1 MEVQLEFNWNEYKLK
16 RNQKILDNV
25 TPRIGE
31 KILLMDLIDII
42 EEPQEQ
48 YHEWLKRKLKEV
60 KEGNN

>member
-1 MEVQLEFNWNEYKLK
+1 MEVQLEFNWNEYELK

-42 EEPQEQ
+42 EEPQES
-48 YHEWLKRKLKEV
+48 YYDFIKRMLKNDRET
-60 KEGNN
+60 

>member
-1 MEVQLEFNWNEYKLK
+1 MEVQLEFNWNEYELK
-16 RNQKILDNV
+16 RNQKIINNV
-25 TPRIGE
+25 TPVIGK

>member
-1 MEVQLEFNWNEYKLK
+1 MEVQLEFNWNEYELK

-42 EEPQEQ
+42 EEPQES
-48 YHEWLKRKLKEV
+48 YHDFIKRMLKNDRET
-60 KEGNN
+60 

>member
-1 MEVQLEFNWNEYKLK
+1 MEVQLEFNWNEYELK
-16 RNQKILDNV
+16 RNQKIINKV
-25 TPRIGE
+25 TPVIGK